1 MEKMKKNR
9 KGFTIV
15 ELVIVIA
22 LIAILAAVLIPTF
35 SNVINNAHESNDT
48 IMVKNLNTILNAEEV
63 KGNRADTMQEALDQ
77 AEEGGYKVEKLTP
90 SSTGDILWDQKSNR
104 FLLVNKK
111 GEVVFRDESVTDEP
125 DFTNKAYL

>member
-63 KGNRADTMQEALDQ
+63 KGNRADTMQEAL
-77 AEEGGYKVEKLTP
+77 EEAREVIASGKAAKQLEAFATL
-90 SSTGDILWDQKSNR
+90 SNT
-104 FLLVNKK
+104 L
-111 GEVVFRDESVTDEP
+111 
-125 DFTNKAYL
+125 